1 MKKVEKSVDK
11 LETSVKKVK
20 KLKVLDI
27 GFMKNIKGGVA
38 VLMLIECVRHGVL
51 HIVVLTMDNADQ
63 AISISSKV
71 KK

>member
-27 GFMKNIKGGVA
+27 GFMKNIKGG
-38 VLMLIECVRHGVL
+38 CGSS
-51 HIVVLTMDNADQ
+51 DADRMCASWCPTYSCTHDGQ
-63 AISISSKV
+63 CGSSYFDF
-71 KK
+71 